1 MPPTSVSHPDLTAI
15 TVFLASTATP
25 EGGGLPYL
33 DAVLPAEH
41 RLAATRVVRDVGAL
55 PPDAILYLLAQPL
68 LDLASDQLMRDRDLT
83 TRYAERFEV
92 EGTDDLMPGVVSLP
106 HGWGHD
112 VEDTRLSVAKAHPG
126 VNANALTDD
135 RAYDEASGT
144 AVLFGT
150 PVTVEAA
157 TQSTSRAAACSVP
170 SR

>member
-1 MPPTSVSHPDLTAI
+1 MAPV
-15 TVFLASTATP
+15 
-25 EGGGLPYL
+25 
-33 DAVLPAEH
+33 
-41 RLAATRVVRDVGAL
+41 
-55 PPDAILYLLAQPL
+55 
-68 LDLASDQLMRDRDLT
+68 
-83 TRYAERFEV
+83 EV
-92 EGTDDLMPGVVSLP
+92 TDDLMPGVVSLP